1 MDPYCTKSLFSSDA
15 KDLPDEQKPLCSL
28 CSHIT
33 IPLCVSLHKNE
44 LKCCRNGSDTNFFV
58 CCLHAKELTDGFQSR
73 RLKVIVLVALFASCF
88 VFCFFL
94 ACSVKVFFLATLDF
108 KILGFCSSEL
118 GE

>member
-1 MDPYCTKSLFSSDA
+1 MDPYRTKSLFSSDA

-44 LKCCRNGSDTNFFV
+44 LKRCRNGSDTNFFV
-58 CCLHAKELTDGFQSR
+58 RCLQAKELTDGSQSR
-73 RLKVIVLVALFASCF
+73 PLKVSGLVALFAS
-88 VFCFFL
+88 VLFFFS
-94 ACSVKVFFLATLDF
+94 ACSVMVFFLATLDF
-108 KILGFCSSEL
+108 TIPYFCSSEL